1 MAAVCCQV
9 SHTPAKGGRD
19 VPWNTKLAKG
29 STILMLKA
37 LCFGDTSVH
46 SHLTQAT
53 EMQQQGQGISA
64 SGGM

>member
-37 LCFGDTSVH
+37 LCFGDTAPGAH
-46 SHLTQAT
+46 SHLTKAT
-53 EMQQQGQGISA
+53 KRRCSSKDMA
-64 SGGM
+64 